1 MKTTDDEYNGPT
13 QIGWSSMAGRGT
25 SYSADYDGHNVQVYV
40 TEKRK
45 RVRIWVDGVEYV
57 KPKPDGD

>member
-1 MKTTDDEYNGPT
+1 MSAAADYNGPT
-13 QIGWSSMAGRGT
+13 QIGYSSRAGRGT

-45 RVRIWVDGVEYV
+45 QVRVWVDGIEYR
-57 KPKPDGD
+57 KAADD